1 MFLKS
6 MFQFYQPNVQ
16 SSIRHLPPP
25 CSQCILFG
33 DNGSHW
39 KHTVHDWVITW
50 SLVVCLSA
58 GATTPGEQA
67 SQLTPC
73 AKCIVLWA
81 AHQITRLI
89 GSFMQRAAC
98 GFNTFR
104 CWYTVCVCVS
114 VYNVHYYWHTYAMC
128 VQGWTKQNMMIK
140 HRMSSVQ
147 NMVYYDNDIHP
158 LCCLPYVRSVS
169 SSFASSPKNVIYGVL
184 LRLPVSSIFF
194 KVTQ

>member
-6 MFQFYQPNVQ
+6 MFQFYRPNVQ
-16 SSIRHLPPP
+16 SSIRHPPPPPPP

-39 KHTVHDWVITW
+39 KHIVHDWVITW
-50 SLVVCLSA
+50 SLVVYLSA

-89 GSFMQRAAC
+89 GSFVQRTAC

-104 CWYTVCVCVS
+104 CWYTLCVCVCVWRTLLPTHIRNVFQGVNKTEYHDTTQKVECAEHMLHS
-114 VYNVHYYWHTYAMC
+114 FIILSALRQVYAFFLSEFSTECDLVF
-128 VQGWTKQNMMIK
+128 
-140 HRMSSVQ
+140 
-147 NMVYYDNDIHP
+147 P
-158 LCCLPYVRSVS
+158 LST
-169 SSFASSPKNVIYGVL
+169 F
-184 LRLPVSSIFF
+184 SIFYF
-194 KVTQ
+194 L